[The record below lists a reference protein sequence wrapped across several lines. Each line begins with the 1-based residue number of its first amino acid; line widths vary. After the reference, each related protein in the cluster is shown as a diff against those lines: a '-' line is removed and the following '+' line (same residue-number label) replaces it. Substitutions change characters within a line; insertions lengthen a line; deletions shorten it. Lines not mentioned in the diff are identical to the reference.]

1 MGESPGAHPAPW
13 PTPLP
18 APLPGQP
25 AWGGFSYNVVARF
38 QHSPKQARAA
48 RHAVVTQKSPA
59 KPHAGNNS
67 TVVTVS
73 KSESAGPNNV
83 WKARASNIVICPP
96 EATRGSGNKKYTF
109 SANAVNEAL
118 SRPRLPA
125 NVSVAIA
132 AKMPRCFAV
141 GGGIGTQETH
151 IASKKQDH
159 VSMKCRHSCYVSTR
173 TRDDIG
179 ERENTVH
186 HTCQATTCPRE

>member
-67 TVVTVS
+67 TVVTVPESEAAETEQCLESTCLEHRDLSHIS
-73 KSESAGPNNV
+73 KQKKWQQKIYILSE
-83 WKARASNIVICPP
+83 R
-96 EATRGSGNKKYTF
+96 R
-109 SANAVNEAL
+109 
-118 SRPRLPA
+118 
-125 NVSVAIA
+125 
-132 AKMPRCFAV
+132 
-141 GGGIGTQETH
+141 
-151 IASKKQDH
+151 
-159 VSMKCRHSCYVSTR
+159 
-173 TRDDIG
+173 
-179 ERENTVH
+179 ERSSF
-186 HTCQATTCPRE
+186 QATIACERVR